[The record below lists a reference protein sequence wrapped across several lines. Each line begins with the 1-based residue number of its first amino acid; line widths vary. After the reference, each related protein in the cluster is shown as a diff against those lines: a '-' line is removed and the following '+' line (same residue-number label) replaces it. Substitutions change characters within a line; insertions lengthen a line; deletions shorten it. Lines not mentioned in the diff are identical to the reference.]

1 MSNQKKILLSF
12 FISILTLFFS
22 SLRAD
27 IVNKIIVEGNSRVSE
42 ETIKIYGEIELNTEF
57 NEKKIDEI
65 LNNLYSTEF
74 FEDVKIK
81 LNNNILEIQVK
92 EYPVINQIFLVG
104 EQRNSIK
111 EQILKNI
118 KLKQKR
124 SFIKSYLVKDI
135 EKIKNLYS
143 SIGFNFV
150 KVETKI
156 NKIDEKNLDLLININ
171 KGNPT
176 KISSISFT
184 GDKKVREK
192 RLRE

>member
-135 EKIKNLYS
+135 ERSKFIFINRFNL
-143 SIGFNFV
+143 
-150 KVETKI
+150 
-156 NKIDEKNLDLLININ
+156 
-171 KGNPT
+171 
-176 KISSISFT
+176 
-184 GDKKVREK
+184 
-192 RLRE
+192 

>member
-1 MSNQKKILLSF
+1 M
-12 FISILTLFFS
+12 
-22 SLRAD
+22 RAD

-118 KLKQKR
+118 KLKQK
-124 SFIKSYLVKDI
+124 
-135 EKIKNLYS
+135 
-143 SIGFNFV
+143 
-150 KVETKI
+150 
-156 NKIDEKNLDLLININ
+156 DLL
-171 KGNPT
+171 
-176 KISSISFT
+176 
-184 GDKKVREK
+184 
-192 RLRE
+192 

>member
-74 FEDVKIK
+74 LRMLK
-81 LNNNILEIQVK
+81 LNSAI
-92 EYPVINQIFLVG
+92 IF
-104 EQRNSIK
+104 
-111 EQILKNI
+111 
-118 KLKQKR
+118 
-124 SFIKSYLVKDI
+124 
-135 EKIKNLYS
+135 
-143 SIGFNFV
+143 
-150 KVETKI
+150 
-156 NKIDEKNLDLLININ
+156 
-171 KGNPT
+171 
-176 KISSISFT
+176 
-184 GDKKVREK
+184 
-192 RLRE
+192 